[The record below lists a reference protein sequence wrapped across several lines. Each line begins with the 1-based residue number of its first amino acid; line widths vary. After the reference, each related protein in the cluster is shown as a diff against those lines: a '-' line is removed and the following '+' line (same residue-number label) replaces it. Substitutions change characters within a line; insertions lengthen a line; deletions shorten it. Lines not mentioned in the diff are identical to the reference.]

1 VAVNSYTPA
10 TDYARQRRLE
20 TKRRSKL
27 RSLGL
32 VPQLPQCE
40 LCGQKLLVQRA
51 LPRCFDCSKRKPNL
65 LRDTAEQLIRELQAS

>member
-1 VAVNSYTPA
+1 MTEYIPA

-27 RSLGL
+27 RSLGR

-40 LCGQKLLVQRA
+40 LCGQKLLIERV
-51 LPRCFDCSKRKPNL
+51 LPRCFECSKRKPNP
-65 LRDTAEQLIRELQAS
+65 LRDTAERLIRELQAS